1 MGFSN
6 RHFQSYSIKISHK
19 KRSFQDLVCAN
30 FSCGA
35 LSELRRS
42 ELAEQLIIDARTKS
56 ENEACLKILHLLYNL
71 MIK

>member
-1 MGFSN
+1 MQYSSNDLQGF
-6 RHFQSYSIKISHK
+6 RDF
-19 KRSFQDLVCAN
+19 VCVN

-71 MIK
+71 ILK

>member
-1 MGFSN
+1 MQYSSN
-6 RHFQSYSIKISHK
+6 DLQG
-19 KRSFQDLVCAN
+19 FQDFVCAN

-71 MIK
+71 INK